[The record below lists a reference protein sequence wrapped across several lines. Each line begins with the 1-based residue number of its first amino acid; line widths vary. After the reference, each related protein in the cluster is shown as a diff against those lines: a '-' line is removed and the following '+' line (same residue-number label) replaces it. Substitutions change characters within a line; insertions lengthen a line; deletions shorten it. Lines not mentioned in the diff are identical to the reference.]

1 MLGPMPR
8 SWRYPR
14 LLENLFVSSV
24 SMMEALENLAE
35 SAVAERK
42 SGAGGSEGSF
52 LASLIWSLALS
63 LPPAGYSLS
72 YVCRKPPQRR
82 LVDAVAYHQ

>member
-1 MLGPMPR
+1 M
-8 SWRYPR
+8 
-14 LLENLFVSSV
+14 LENLFVSSV

-52 LASLIWSLALS
+52 LASLICLHRLPSLALS